1 MVRYDQEAAE
11 RGQKYIE
18 DQRGSGGRRG
28 ASASAGGLPIGKV
41 GGLAGVIIA
50 VLVAV
55 LGGGALNDG
64 GGTNS
69 GFGIGS
75 ARLDDGAQVAT
86 DVGNTG
92 PAVDPDADTKA
103 YMGFLMLDI
112 QEVWTEYFEQAGLQ
126 YQETKMVLFSDAV
139 STGCGNATS
148 AVGPFYCPAPGD
160 NKIYVDLDFYDE
172 LADRFGAP
180 GDFAQAYV
188 IAHEVGH
195 HIQSV
200 TGISDEVRQA
210 QSENPGAKN
219 ELSVRQELQA
229 DCLAGVWAFSAAKR
243 TTAAGQ
249 PIIEQGDFSE
259 GLGAAAA
266 VGDDRIQASAGMT
279 VDPHTWTHGSA
290 EARENWFMIG
300 FRSGDPEQSETFGVP
315 SDQVGL

>member
-229 DCLAGVWAFSAAKR
+229 DCLAGPRPQRCRRRLGLLGRQAHDGRRSAHHR
-243 TTAAGQ
+243 TGRLLRRSRGRGRRRRRSH
-249 PIIEQGDFSE
+249 PG
-259 GLGAAAA
+259 
-266 VGDDRIQASAGMT
+266 VGRYDRRSSHLDPRFGRSPRELVHDRI
-279 VDPHTWTHGSA
+279 P
-290 EARENWFMIG
+290 
-300 FRSGDPEQSETFGVP
+300 FG
-315 SDQVGL
+315 